1 MSEETNRILAKIVL
15 TLILVVVVAGG
26 IFMIAD
32 GQADGFGTVLL
43 VIIMI
48 IAIIGLGRAII
59 ER

>member
-32 GQADGFGTVLL
+32 GQADGFGAFLL
-43 VIIMI
+43 VIFLI
-48 IAIIGLGRAII
+48 IVVIGLGRAII